1 MAVKT
6 IKYSMPRGDSRTLPI
21 AVPVD
26 TYSAG
31 ASIFF
36 ALKAQVDDDAADS
49 TAVFKTELTDAD
61 ITSTD
66 ADNVNYLLSIAPS
79 DTNSV
84 TPAVYRA
91 EIEFV
96 SSDQSIV
103 ITFPDPSKQ
112 IWEFT
117 ITGDINRRTS

>member
-1 MAVKT
+1 
-6 IKYSMPRGDSRTLPI
+6 MPRGDSRTLPI